1 VTLESRTTKGDAVQ
15 KRLVLTLL
23 LGAALGLALNNR
35 ALAADIPLP
44 EFYGIYIIADG
55 KLYSLDTPDSNLD
68 KLRQPIAIGHAETD
82 FKRAGGQVL
91 SVPVLPPAVSILVF
105 AKGNPLA
112 VAERMKLVAL
122 PFVRQM
128 TINPSTNSRQTWNP
142 NSWVAG
148 KDFGYVGLG
157 ETTIELRFK
166 PVKGQD
172 EMVLAVPSSPL
183 DPGVYG
189 LSGFFF
195 SVGSLERA
203 AAARCIDAVG
213 GAFEAWRL
221 SPCLGPAEASAV
233 NTAPANDARDTA
245 IGFVVTGNDVP
256 VFSGPKGSGATT
268 KLPQGALAANAKGTY
283 LDPSWA
289 YELEEANG
297 RTHIVYLREGKIRA
311 GWVASEMLQQFPYDC
326 SCAPA
331 CDPIQRSPQA
341 EWNPCFQKAQQS
353 KP

>member
-1 VTLESRTTKGDAVQ
+1 MQKSLIVTQ
-15 KRLVLTLL
+15 L
-23 LGAALGLALNNR
+23 LGAALGLALHSR

-44 EFYGIYIIADG
+44 EFYGIYIVADG
-55 KLYSLDTPDSNLD
+55 KLYSLDTPDANLD
-68 KLRQPIAIGHAETD
+68 KLRQPIAIGHTETD

-91 SVPVLPPAVSILVF
+91 SVPVLPPSVSVLVF
-105 AKGNPLA
+105 AKGNPLE

-128 TINPSTNSRQTWNP
+128 TINPSTSSRQTWNP

-157 ETTIELRFK
+157 ETAIELRFK

-183 DPGVYG
+183 SAGVYG

-203 AAARCIDAVG
+203 AAVRCIDAVG
-213 GAFEAWRL
+213 GAFDPWRL
-221 SPCLGPAEASAV
+221 SPCVGPAEASSGS
-233 NTAPANDARDTA
+233 TAPANDARDTA
-245 IGFVVTGNDVP
+245 IGFVVMGNDVP
-256 VFSGPKGSGATT
+256 VFSAPNASGVTT
-268 KLPQGALAANAKGTY
+268 KLPQGTLAANAKGTY

-289 YELEEANG
+289 YDLEEANG
-297 RTHIVYLREGKIRA
+297 RTHIVYLRDGRMRA
-311 GWVASEMLQQFPYDC
+311 GWAPSEMLRQFPYDC

-331 CDPIQRSPQA
+331 CDPIQRSPQV
-341 EWNPCFQKAQQS
+341 EWNPCFQKAHEN